1 MSVFYYIH
9 YNDVGEI
16 VLGEDEVMHLSFDAA
31 DAMCHFSQKSTQ
43 TYDTSDFWGKYEYTL
58 EDDGMAVLDSDETTF
73 TNGSSWREDHP
84 ENSGANNNGPDVSYH
99 VSYNSLIIGN
109 DNDNI
114 IYGADT
120 ATHWGGLDDTVY
132 GGLGGDTIY
141 GLSGD
146 DALFGEDGDDV
157 LFGGKGADLLVGGDG
172 DDLIY
177 SGRLYDGS
185 SDELIGGA
193 GHDTFV
199 LGDFTGD
206 TVPNAIDWNALAIQ
220 VSEDLAHIGY
230 SATPNP
236 AVAIAK
242 GVVPAVYDIAN
253 AVIDAQG
260 SETFDAPEAAYAAV
274 EDFNPVED
282 VLILPLNASGLGNVF
297 ISSDTDTQNAFTIK
311 YDTGTSVDI
320 VATVTFADAS
330 EIYGDG
336 VTSMSASAQQ
346 AFVDAIMQSAMV
358 VGSDGVTYGLADG
371 YEVDAGDVDL
381 GALGT
386 NSYIV
391 MGAYSG
397 AYLQGDSA
405 ADYLFGTD
413 YGDVISGYRLD
424 ATAGTSF
431 APEDAGNDEM
441 RGFGGDDM
449 FYGGAGNDY
458 IYGGEGDDTSLYI
471 DAEAGISVDLA
482 ATESDANGTYAQASD
497 GFGTTDKLYSVEN
510 IVGSAFDDTIDGDE
524 GANVL
529 SGGEGDNRIAGDGG
543 DDTIYAGS
551 GDDTI
556 DGGGGD
562 DMVVVGGG
570 ENVIDGGAGTD
581 LLDFTEADGAI
592 SFDAVAGT
600 LTGADGLVSEVS
612 GIEDVTGSQSTDRI
626 VGGDSGGWLTGL
638 GGDDVIIGGAG
649 ADTLTS
655 GEGADTLTGGAGADT
670 FVLDGSGVVTITDFD
685 ASEDVIMVDG
695 SAHGLDITGTPSLL
709 DFLFYQDDD
718 YDVHFVEYG
727 KSLEEIFVVDGI
739 FDHHVTTGVEAASAM
754 DGIWFY

>member
-1 MSVFYYIH
+1 MSEFYYIH
-9 YNDVGEI
+9 YNDDGEI
-16 VLGEDEVMHLSFDAA
+16 VLGEDETMHLTFDAA
-31 DAMCHFSQKSTQ
+31 DAMIHFSQKSSQ
-43 TYDTSDFWGKYEYTL
+43 TYDTSDFWGKYEYKL
-58 EDDGMAVLDSDETTF
+58 EDSGMAVLDSDETSY
-73 TNGSSWREDHP
+73 TNGSSWREDHT
-84 ENSGANNNGPDVSYH
+84 ENVGANNNGPDVTYHTSY
-99 VSYNSLIIGN
+99 YSLIVGN
-109 DNDNI
+109 DNANV
-114 IYGADT
+114 IYGADS

-132 GGLGGDTIY
+132 GGLGNDTIY

-146 DALFGEDGDDV
+146 DALYGEDGDDV
-157 LFGGKGADLLVGGDG
+157 LFGGKGSDLLVGGDG

-185 SDELIGGA
+185 SDQLIGGD

-206 TVPNAIDWNALAIQ
+206 TVPNAIDWNALAIE

-282 VLILPLNASGLGNVF
+282 VLILPLNASGLANVF
-297 ISSDTDTQNAFTIK
+297 VSSDTDTENAFTIK

-320 VATVTFADAS
+320 VATVSFADAA
-330 EIYGDG
+330 EIYGDDA
-336 VTSMSASAQQ
+336 TSMSATAQQ

-358 VGSDGVTYGLADG
+358 VGTDGVTYGLTDG
-371 YEVDAGDVDL
+371 FAVDAGDIDL
-381 GALGT
+381 GALGS

-391 MGAYSG
+391 MGAYAG
-397 AYLQGDSA
+397 AYLQGDSS
-405 ADYLFGTD
+405 ADYLFGTT

-424 ATAGTSF
+424 ATTGTSF
-431 APEDAGNDEM
+431 APENAGNDEM
-441 RGFGGDDM
+441 RGFGGDDS

-458 IYGGEGDDTSLYI
+458 IYGGEGNDTSLYI
-471 DAEAGISVDLA
+471 DAAAGISVDLA
-482 ATESDANGTYAQASD
+482 ATETDANGTYARAED

-510 IVGSAFDDTIDGDE
+510 IVGSAYDDTIGGDE

-529 SGGEGDNRIAGDGG
+529 SGGEGDNWIAGGGG

-551 GDDTI
+551 GNDTI
-556 DGGGGD
+556 DGGDGD
-562 DMVVVGGG
+562 DTVVVHGG

-581 LLDFTEADGAI
+581 WLDFTEAEG
-592 SFDAVAGT
+592 SVSVDAAAGT
-600 LTGADGLVSEVS
+600 VTGADGLVSQIAGFENVIGGES
-612 GIEDVTGSQSTDRI
+612 ADRI

-638 GGDDVIIGGAG
+638 DGDDVIVGGAG

-655 GEGADTLTGGAGADT
+655 GEGDDTLTGGAGADT
-670 FVLDGSGVVTITDFD
+670 FVLDGSGIVTITDFD

-695 SAHGLDITGTPSLL
+695 SARGMDLTGAPDLM
-709 DFLFYQDDD
+709 DFIFYQDDD
-718 YDVHFVEYG
+718 FNVHFVEYG
-727 KSLEEIFVVDGI
+727 KPMQEMFVVEGI
-739 FDHHVTTGVEAASAM
+739 FDHQVTSGAEGAAAM